1 MEHYQS
7 DWVFDIALR
16 VAVIICLAT
25 LAMALY
31 VGVGPIT
38 AVFRSGTAFAV
49 FAILGWA
56 AALVW
61 KVPEPEPEPE
71 PELEA
76 QNQNEEE
83 KENKE
88 VAEKVSATVR
98 MEPQPATAALE

>member
-49 FAILGWA
+49 FAVLGWA

-61 KVPEPEPEPE
+61 KVPEPEPDPE
-71 PELEA
+71 PEA
-76 QNQNEEE
+76 KTQDNEEE

-88 VAEKVSATVR
+88 AAEKTSATIR
-98 MEPQPATAALE
+98 MEPQPATATLE